1 VSRGYLGITPMELD
15 KAFQDSLGIK
25 QGVVVS
31 DVVRGQAADKGNVQ
45 RLDVITAIDGEKINS
60 PDELVAIIASR
71 RAGDVVKLTV
81 VRDGKAREL
90 AVTLGDRK
98 DLQRADG
105 SAGEDDPDS
114 SGSKEAA
121 PDAKKPNLEKLYGFD
136 VAPIDAATRHQYR
149 IANDRKGVVV
159 TFVSARAVTAE
170 KIAVGN
176 VISAVGTKNVD
187 TLQEFYAEVRKQGGK
202 PLLLLVRDGQGAQQ
216 YTVAIPP
223 R

>member
-1 VSRGYLGITPMELD
+1 V
-15 KAFQDSLGIK
+15 
-25 QGVVVS
+25 
-31 DVVRGQAADKGNVQ
+31 AA
-45 RLDVITAIDGEKINS
+45 
-60 PDELVAIIASR
+60 
-71 RAGDVVKLTV
+71 
-81 VRDGKAREL
+81 
-90 AVTLGDRK
+90 
-98 DLQRADG
+98 
-105 SAGEDDPDS
+105 
-114 SGSKEAA
+114 
-121 PDAKKPNLEKLYGFD
+121 
-136 VAPIDAATRHQYR
+136 IDAATRHQYR